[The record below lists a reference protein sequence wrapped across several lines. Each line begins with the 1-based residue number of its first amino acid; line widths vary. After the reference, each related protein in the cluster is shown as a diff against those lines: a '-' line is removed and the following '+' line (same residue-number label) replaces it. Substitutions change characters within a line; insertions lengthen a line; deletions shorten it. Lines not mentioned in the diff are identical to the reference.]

1 MDVSNRNKAARAI
14 GLVGPIPRSGVAVK
28 LRGSSYLMLGMLQ
41 LGASS
46 GYAIKKLADISTAQ
60 FWPTSLAQV
69 YPQLAA
75 LEQAGLVQR
84 QNDNHGGR
92 RRAAYT
98 LTTDGERAL
107 HAWLNSP
114 RIAPTQLRDE
124 GLLRLFFADALDP
137 QEQLALVRRLR
148 ANDQAASD
156 WIRSKALPEAAR
168 GEAHGQRYPAL
179 AARLS
184 ADLLAYSAQWL
195 GRLESELETQPPGD
209 PGPAID

>member
-1 MDVSNRNKAARAI
+1 M
-14 GLVGPIPRSGVAVK
+14 P
-28 LRGSSYLMLGMLQ
+28 
-41 LGASS
+41 
-46 GYAIKKLADISTAQ
+46 
-60 FWPTSLAQV
+60 WP
-69 YPQLAA
+69 
-75 LEQAGLVQR
+75 
-84 QNDNHGGR
+84 
-92 RRAAYT
+92 
-98 LTTDGERAL
+98 
-107 HAWLNSP
+107 NSP

-195 GRLESELETQPPGD
+195 GPNSRASSKPNHPGD

>member
-75 LEQAGLVQR
+75 RAGR
-84 QNDNHGGR
+84 GGN
-92 RRAAYT
+92 AKTTTTADGVVP
-98 LTTDGERAL
+98 LTR
-107 HAWLNSP
+107 
-114 RIAPTQLRDE
+114 
-124 GLLRLFFADALDP
+124 
-137 QEQLALVRRLR
+137 
-148 ANDQAASD
+148 
-156 WIRSKALPEAAR
+156 
-168 GEAHGQRYPAL
+168 
-179 AARLS
+179 
-184 ADLLAYSAQWL
+184 
-195 GRLESELETQPPGD
+195 
-209 PGPAID
+209 